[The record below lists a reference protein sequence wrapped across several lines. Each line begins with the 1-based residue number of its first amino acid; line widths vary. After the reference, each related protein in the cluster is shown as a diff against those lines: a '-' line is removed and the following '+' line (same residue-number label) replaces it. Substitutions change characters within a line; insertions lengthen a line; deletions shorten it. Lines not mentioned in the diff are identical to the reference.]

1 MSPELVVADRHGT
14 VTGSAS
20 KFTKARPP
28 VLGDKFAPT
37 FHDDRSAFYTLPGG
51 GLLHFD
57 LDKLTLADYRS
68 MRNHYQINISLSLL
82 TFMIHQSDWKI
93 ECKDPDIKLFVEE
106 QLHENWTRLIRAI
119 SPAYWA
125 GYSAVALEW
134 ENDGRIGKITLNK
147 LKDIAPEEA
156 YVNWKEVQGYKGP
169 SSSIPPKI
177 KVFDGIKMHGHQD
190 PIPVVNSFWYP
201 LMSEHG
207 DMSGRKLLKPA
218 FPSWFFSQIMHL
230 YSNRYFER
238 FGEPL
243 PIGRAPFDETVSD
256 GAGGTQTGKEVME
269 SILGS
274 IRNRSAVV
282 LPNDKQ
288 SQMDGTDGDYEYE
301 ISYLDSQMK
310 GADFERYMNRLDE
323 EMSLGIFTPVLLYRT
338 ADVGSYNLGE
348 AHMQIFLVMI
358 NSLISDLADY
368 INRFILDRLVD
379 FNYSPNA
386 PRARMSPRKLGKET
400 QATLRTILQ
409 SMIQTEKA
417 KVDVDDLGQALGMKI
432 HEIRTVVDA
441 EGNETTETTETP
453 GISPSRL
460 SAAIDR
466 LANHDVTNGYKGL
479 PGRLT
484 FENALMT
491 DGEFTEPRAKEIA
504 YELYASIDHW
514 VRDAKEVGLAGEEL
528 ASCYE
533 RVVRAKVAEL

>member
-1 MSPELVVADRHGT
+1 MSNLVVADRHGT
-14 VTGSAS
+14 VMGTMAN
-20 KFTKARPP
+20 FRKAPPP

-93 ECKDPDIKLFVEE
+93 ECKDPVIKQYVEE
-106 QLHENWTRLIRAI
+106 QIHENWTRLIRAV
-119 SPAYWA
+119 SPAFWA

-134 ENDGRIGKITLNK
+134 ENDVRTGKIILNK
-147 LKDIAPEEA
+147 MKDIAPEEA
-156 YVNWKEVQGYKGP
+156 TVNWKEVPGYKGP
-169 SSSIPPKI
+169 SSSVPPKI

-190 PIPVVNSFWYP
+190 PIPVVNSFWFP
-201 LMSEHG
+201 LMAEHG

-243 PIGRAPFDETVSD
+243 PIGRAPFDETIPD
-256 GAGGTQTGKEVME
+256 GAGGTVNGREAME
-269 SILGS
+269 GILTNL
-274 IRNRSAVV
+274 RNRSAVI
-282 LPNDKQ
+282 LPNDKT
-288 SQMDGTDGDYEYE
+288 SQMDGSDGDYEFTLE
-301 ISYLDSQMK
+301 YLDSQMK

-348 AHMQIFLVMI
+348 AHMQIFLVMM

-368 INRFILDRLVD
+368 VNRFIIDRLVD
-379 FNYSPNA
+379 FNYSPLA
-386 PRARMSPRKLGKET
+386 PRARLSPRKLGKET

-409 SMIQTEKA
+409 SMIQNEKA
-417 KVDVDDLGQALGMKI
+417 TVDVEDLGQALGMKI
-432 HEIRTVVDA
+432 HEVRVVTDN
-441 EGNETTETTETP
+441 EGNETAEKVETP
-453 GISPSRL
+453 DLSPSRL

-466 LANHDVTNGYKGL
+466 LATHDVTNGYTGL
-479 PGRLT
+479 PGRPT
-484 FENALMT
+484 FENALMI
-491 DGEFTEPRAKEIA
+491 DSGFTQPQAEKVA
-504 YELYASIDHW
+504 YEFYAKLDHW
-514 VRDAKEVGLAGEEL
+514 VKEARDTGLSGDEL
-528 ASCYE
+528 AACY
-533 RVVRAKVAEL
+533 RRLVRAKSAEL